1 MNDDYLNKYYD
12 SHMCLLNRGGLTLVN
27 KHWFEWAK
35 RAMKFIRT
43 ECNEDRI
50 KRGGQHAFDK
60 AKTAVMTDSTL
71 RHEFMSLCN
80 NNHDMGKE
88 VYTAVLQKAIHA
100 RFAVVYRQWKET
112 NVDKHSN
119 VALRTFIRLSKKEKK
134 KAATCSINS
143 EEAKLNRK
151 KHKDSWRNRGD
162 RRD

>member
-1 MNDDYLNKYYD
+1 
-12 SHMCLLNRGGLTLVN
+12 
-27 KHWFEWAK
+27 
-35 RAMKFIRT
+35 MKFIRT

-80 NNHDMGKE
+80 NNHDTGKE
-88 VYTAVLQKAIHA
+88 VYTAVLQKAMHA
-100 RFAVVYRQWKET
+100 RFAVVYRQWKEN
-112 NVDKHSN
+112 NVDKRSN
-119 VALRTFIRLSKKEKK
+119 VALRTFIRLTKKEKAGDSTTAGKKRKNTGGSTSGKKK

-151 KHKDSWRNRGD
+151 KRKDFTWRNRGD